1 MATEKLYNMYSTTAD
16 LAVNMHDHCIVN
28 PRSSSNERAAHGLAH
43 LSATQCH
50 VTYVKEY
57 MPIMRTRSQSRYA
70 LDVSPPAVAST
81 LFQF

>member
-28 PRSSSNERAAHGLAH
+28 PRSSSNERAAHSLGP
-43 LSATQCH
+43 
-50 VTYVKEY
+50 
-57 MPIMRTRSQSRYA
+57 PISNPMSCDLCQRIHADYA